1 MKRII
6 LISAFFIGIAITGT
20 NAQSQTPAADARE
33 TAQRGRI
40 HEGRTSGE
48 VTNREAAHLNAQQ
61 RKIHRTER
69 RVKADGEVTKREKRR
84 LQKEQN
90 RANRHI
96 RRAKHNEIS
105 K

>member
-1 MKRII
+1 MKKII
-6 LISAFFIGIAITGT
+6 LISAFLTTIVIIGA
-20 NAQSQTPAADARE
+20 NAQTTVADSRE
-33 TAQRGRI
+33 TAQRVRI

-48 VTNREAAHLNAQQ
+48 VTHREAAHLNKQQ
-61 RKIHRTER
+61 RRIHRTER
-69 RVKADGEVTKREKRR
+69 RVKADGEVTRHERRR
-84 LQKEQN
+84 LAKEQN